1 MSDYIIMTDSSC
13 DLPAELAEQ
22 LELAVLPLSFVID
35 GHTYRNLLDGGE
47 IGFHEYYDLLREG
60 KTGSTSAVNIGAFLE
75 AMRPHLDKGLDIL
88 YLGFSSGL
96 SATYSASVTAAEQLR
111 TEYPARKVYT
121 VDTLCASLGQGLL
134 LWHTAQQRRQ
144 GKSIEEARDFAE
156 QTKLHLCHWF
166 TVDDLMHL
174 KRGGR
179 ISSSTALLGTALNIK
194 PVMHM
199 DNAGLLHPVD
209 KERGRK
215 RALKALADRLQ
226 QTAVDAPS
234 QPVYISHGDCPEDA
248 QYLADL
254 VREQSG
260 ATDFVIN
267 HVGPVIG
274 THTGPGV
281 IALFFLGS
289 ER

>member
-13 DLPAELAEQ
+13 DLPADLAAELG
-22 LELAVLPLSFVID
+22 LEVLPLSFILD
-35 GHTYRNLLDGGE
+35 GQPYRNMLDGSE
-47 IGFHEYYDLLREG
+47 IGFHEYYDLLRAG
-60 KTGSTSAVNIGAFLE
+60 KTGSTSAVNIGTFLE
-75 AMRPHLDKGLDIL
+75 AMRPHLEAGKDLL

-96 SATYSASVTAAEQLR
+96 SATYSAGAMAVEQLAE
-111 TEYPARKVYT
+111 EYPDQQIYA
-121 VDTLCASLGQGLL
+121 VDTRCASLGQGLL
-134 LWHTAQQRRQ
+134 VWYAVQQQRL
-144 GKSIEEARDFAE
+144 GKSIEEVRDYAE
-156 QTKLHLCHWF
+156 SLRPRLCHWF

-179 ISSSTALLGTALNIK
+179 ISASTAILGSALNIK

-199 DNAGLLHPVD
+199 DDAGTLQPVD

-215 RALKALADRLQ
+215 KAIKALADRLQ
-226 QTAVDAPS
+226 STAVDAAG
-234 QPVYISHGDCPEDA
+234 QTVFISHGDCPEDA
-248 QYLADL
+248 EYLAGL

-260 ATDFVIN
+260 VKDFVIN

-281 IALFFLGS
+281 LAIFFLGT